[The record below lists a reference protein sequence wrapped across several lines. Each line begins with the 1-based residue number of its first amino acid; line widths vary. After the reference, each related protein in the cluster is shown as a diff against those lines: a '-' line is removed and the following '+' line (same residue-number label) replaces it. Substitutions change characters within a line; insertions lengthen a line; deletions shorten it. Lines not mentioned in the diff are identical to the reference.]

1 MFVMRF
7 FLLLILGGLLSG
19 NLLAQSDKLSKFQQF
34 DGDDYEQIKPDS
46 TFLELK
52 NAYNRAVEKKDQLA
66 AASCLSQ
73 MGQICFHLGHLPQ
86 ALDYHLQAISIFRK
100 EHAALQLA
108 SNLNDVGIL
117 YYYNKQPELSRGQY
131 EQALEIYHSVHNTP
145 GIALTYGLIGHL
157 HEKEQDY
164 DSAFFYQRRALT
176 TYLLADDKKGMSKIY
191 ENIGSIYEDLA
202 VYDSAAWYF
211 NKALDLNIAAGDDL
225 ASIEIYNNLGD
236 VSRKTGHYPEALAQT
251 RRALLLA
258 LALHEQHQLAGAYRD
273 LAKAH
278 HLAGTNDSAYLY
290 LELSRQHLLETY
302 SDENSKQVA
311 LLQSVY
317 DIEKKNIEIERLQNA
332 RKTTRI
338 ITGAIV
344 IVVLLLV
351 AMGILI
357 ISRQRLKLRNEQI
370 LNTQH
375 RQTFETEKVLMEA
388 ALQNKQL
395 QEGKLKEELEVRARE
410 LTTHTLHL
418 IQKNQL
424 LEELRV
430 RLDEMIKDDKRDQKK
445 QLKQLLSQINHSF
458 NHDQYWVDFRNI
470 FEQVHQTFFDN
481 LKKYCDT
488 LTSNDL
494 RLVALL
500 RMNLES
506 NDIATLLGISTDS
519 LRVVRYRLRKK
530 LNLQQGDS
538 LTAFIQSL

>member
-1 MFVMRF
+1 MTAMRF
-7 FLLLILGGLLSG
+7 FLMLILSGLLSG
-19 NLLAQSDKLSKFQQF
+19 NLAAQDKLSKLQQF
-34 DGDDYEQIKPDS
+34 DRDDYEQIKPDA

-52 NAYNRAVEKKDQLA
+52 NAYNLAIEKKDQLA
-66 AASCLSQ
+66 AANCLSQ
-73 MGQICFHLGHLPQ
+73 MAQICFHLGHLPQ
-86 ALDYHLQAISIFRK
+86 ALDYHLQAIDIFRK
-100 EHAALQLA
+100 ANAPLQLA
-108 SNLNDVGIL
+108 SNLKDVGML
-117 YYYNKQPELSRGQY
+117 YYYNKQPELSRDQY
-131 EQALEIYHSVHNTP
+131 EQALDIYRSINNNA
-145 GIALTYGLIGHL
+145 GIALTYGMIGHL
-157 HEKEQDY
+157 YEKQQDY
-164 DSAFFYQRRALT
+164 NSAFGYQRMALA
-176 TYLLADDKKGMSKIY
+176 TYVQADDKKGMSKIY

-211 NKALDLNIAAGDDL
+211 NRSLDLNILAGERL
-225 ASIEIYNNLGD
+225 ARIEIYNNLGD
-236 VSRKTGHYPEALAQT
+236 VARKTGRYPEALSQT
-251 RRALLLA
+251 RRALMLA
-258 LALHEQHQLAGAYRD
+258 LDLHEQHQLAGAYRD
-273 LAKAH
+273 IAKAH
-278 HLAGTNDSAYLY
+278 RLAGTNDSAYYY
-290 LELSRQHLLETY
+290 LELSRQFLLQTY

-317 DIEKKNIEIERLQNA
+317 DIEKKNNEIERLQNA

-338 ITGAIV
+338 ITVAIIIV
-344 IVVLLLV
+344 ILLLV
-351 AMGILI
+351 AMSILI

-370 LNTQH
+370 LSMQH
-375 RQTFETEKVLMEA
+375 RQIFETEKELMET

-395 QEGKLKEELEVRARE
+395 QEGKLKEELEARARE

-430 RLDEMIKDDKRDQKK
+430 RLDEMVKDDKRDQKK

-470 FEQVHQTFFDN
+470 FEQVHQAFFDN

-500 RMNLES
+500 KMNLES
-506 NDIATLLGISTDS
+506 QDIATLLGISPDS

>member
-19 NLLAQSDKLSKFQQF
+19 NLPAQSDKLSKFQQF

-46 TFLELK
+46 TFLQLK
-52 NAYNRAVEKKDQLA
+52 NAYNRAIEKKDQLA

-86 ALDYHLQAISIFRK
+86 ALDYHMQAISIFRK

-108 SNLNDVGIL
+108 GNLNDVGML

-131 EQALEIYHSVHNTP
+131 EQALEIYHAVHNTP

-157 HEKEQDY
+157 HEKEQHY
-164 DSAFFYQRRALT
+164 DSAFFYQRLALS

-211 NKALDLNIAAGDDL
+211 NKALDLNIIAGEDL
-225 ASIEIYNNLGD
+225 ARIEIYNNLGD
-236 VSRKTGHYPEALAQT
+236 VSRKTGHYAEALALT
-251 RRALLLA
+251 RRALLLS

-278 HLAGTNDSAYLY
+278 HLAGTNDSAYFY

-317 DIEKKNIEIERLQNA
+317 DIEKKNNEIERLQNA

-338 ITGAIV
+338 MTVAII

-351 AMGILI
+351 VMGVLI

-375 RQTFETEKVLMEA
+375 RQTFETERVLMEA
-388 ALQNKQL
+388 ALQTKQL
-395 QEGKLKEELEVRARE
+395 QEGKLKEELEVRSRE

-424 LEELRV
+424 LEELRT
-430 RLDEMIKDDKRDQKK
+430 RLDEMIRDDKRDQKK

-481 LKKYCDT
+481 LKKYCHT